1 MLTPL
6 FDSVHV
12 CDSVILSTLHFRSVT
27 ETIKVYLLTML
38 FNTKDNMAT
47 VVDHGDVNVANDGLV
62 VQDGGSQ
69 ENATQ
74 VNI

>member
-1 MLTPL
+1 
-6 FDSVHV
+6 
-12 CDSVILSTLHFRSVT
+12 
-27 ETIKVYLLTML
+27 ML